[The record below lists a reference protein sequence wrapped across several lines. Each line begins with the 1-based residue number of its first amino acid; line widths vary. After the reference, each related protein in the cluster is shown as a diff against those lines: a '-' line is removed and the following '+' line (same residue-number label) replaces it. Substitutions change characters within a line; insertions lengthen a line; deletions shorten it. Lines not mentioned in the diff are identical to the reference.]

1 MDTENGSSRS
11 GSRPASWGLP
21 VLVVILG
28 ALATASLIY
37 TVREHRQNRE
47 LAASNQVLSATLGQ
61 MQSQLQTLSEKLNTL
76 AVAPP
81 AATPAG
87 PASVARPR
95 ASVGTQRKAASHRVA
110 ARRRPVDDPR
120 WNQIRSQLTDQQKEL
135 ANTREQVE
143 KTRSDLEGR
152 LSSTKDELNG
162 SIARTHEELVAL
174 EKRGQRNYYEFSL
187 DKTKRFQR
195 VGPVSLSL
203 RKVNFKRKSYNLA
216 LMGDDLELNKK
227 SVNLY
232 EPVWIT
238 LTDRPQPV
246 ELVVNRIDK
255 DHIKGYLSEPK
266 FKKSELAATTKAAPE
281 KTQEVSTPR

>member
-1 MDTENGSSRS
+1 MDTEDVSSRS

-21 VLVVILG
+21 VLVFILG

-47 LAASNQVLSATLGQ
+47 LAASNQALSATLGQ
-61 MQSQLQTLSEKLNTL
+61 VQSQLQTLSERLNTL

-81 AATPAG
+81 AATSAET
-87 PASVARPR
+87 AAVARHR
-95 ASVGTQRKAASHRVA
+95 ASVRTQRKAVSHRVA

-152 LSSTKDELNG
+152 LSSTKDELSG

-216 LMGDDLELNKK
+216 LMVDDFELNKK
-227 SVNLY
+227 NVNLY

-266 FKKSELAATTKAAPE
+266 FKKSELTATTKAAPE

>member
-1 MDTENGSSRS
+1 
-11 GSRPASWGLP
+11 
-21 VLVVILG
+21 
-28 ALATASLIY
+28 
-37 TVREHRQNRE
+37 VREHRQNRE
-47 LAASNQVLSATLGQ
+47 LAASNQALSATLGQ
-61 MQSQLQTLSEKLNTL
+61 MQSQLQTLSEKLNTS

-81 AATPAG
+81 AATPAEAV
-87 PASVARPR
+87 PVARPR
-95 ASVGTQRKAASHRVA
+95 AAVRTQRKPVSHRVA
-110 ARRRPVDDPR
+110 AHRRPADDPR

-216 LMGDDLELNKK
+216 LMVDDFELNKK

-238 LTDRPQPV
+238 LTDRPQPL

-266 FKKSELAATTKAAPE
+266 FKKSELAATTKPVTD

>member
-1 MDTENGSSRS
+1 
-11 GSRPASWGLP
+11 
-21 VLVVILG
+21 
-28 ALATASLIY
+28 
-37 TVREHRQNRE
+37 
-47 LAASNQVLSATLGQ
+47 

-81 AATPAG
+81 AATQAETAP
-87 PASVARPR
+87 VTRPR
-95 ASVGTQRKAASHRVA
+95 ASVRTQRKAVSHRVA

-216 LMGDDLELNKK
+216 LMVDDFELNKK
-227 SVNLY
+227 NVNLY

-238 LTDRPQPV
+238 LTDRPQPL